1 MSEIS
6 KYEAYKK
13 KLQGLCDEHD
23 LVYRF
28 RNDGYP
34 ITLTIKPAGGLDVQM
49 SMLENVEEQG
59 YTSPDAYIRFT
70 MKDGVLTYKMSKT
83 FSIDDALFSKIKN
96 LFKNMYSTYLEF
108 FFRDVQ
114 ERDLLR
120 GRAKPVIDEDEAEDD
135 DEPPIED
142 DDEDPEIGDDEG
154 EDGDDGDGDGDDATD
169 YQEDDPDVQA
179 AIRIVRQEN
188 KASTSLLQRKMS
200 IGYSKAAGLMNALEA
215 LGVVGPYTG
224 SGPRE
229 VLPYDEPDE
238 DGDLTDQ
245 DDGEEVPGD
254 DEA

>member
-108 FFRDVQ
+108 FFRDVM

-142 DDEDPEIGDDEG
+142 DEDLEDE
-154 EDGDDGDGDGDDATD
+154 DDGDGED
-169 YQEDDPDVQA
+169 EDDGEDGEDALDYPADDPEVQEA
-179 AIRIVRQEN
+179 TRIVRQNN
-188 KASTSLLQRKMS
+188 KASVSLLQRQMS
-200 IGYSKAAGLMNALEA
+200 IGYSKATSLMNALEA
-215 LGVVGPYTG
+215 LGVVGPYNG
-224 SGPRE
+224 SSPRE
-229 VLPYDEPDE
+229 VLPYDEPEDE
-238 DGDLTDQ
+238 DLTV
-245 DDGEEVPGD
+245 GEEADGD

>member
-108 FFRDVQ
+108 FFRDVM

-142 DDEDPEIGDDEG
+142 DEDLEDE
-154 EDGDDGDGDGDDATD
+154 DDGDGED
-169 YQEDDPDVQA
+169 EDDGEDGEDALDYPADDPEVQEA
-179 AIRIVRQEN
+179 TRIVRQNN
-188 KASTSLLQRKMS
+188 KASVSLLQRQMS

-215 LGVVGPYTG
+215 LGVVGPYNG

-229 VLPYDEPDE
+229 VLPYDEPEDE
-238 DGDLTDQ
+238 DLTV
-245 DDGEEVPGD
+245 GEEADGD

>member
-108 FFRDVQ
+108 FFRDVM

-142 DDEDPEIGDDEG
+142 DEDLEDE
-154 EDGDDGDGDGDDATD
+154 DDGDGED
-169 YQEDDPDVQA
+169 EDDGEDGEDALDYPADDPEVQEA
-179 AIRIVRQEN
+179 TRIVRQNN
-188 KASTSLLQRKMS
+188 KASVSLLQRQMS
-200 IGYSKAAGLMNALEA
+200 IGYSKATSLMNALEA
-215 LGVVGPYTG
+215 LGVVGPYNG
-224 SGPRE
+224 SSPRE
-229 VLPYDEPDE
+229 VLPYDEPKDE
-238 DGDLTDQ
+238 DLTV
-245 DDGEEVPGD
+245 GEEADGD